1 MGVRFHKSVSLGKGA
16 RINFSKSGSN
26 LSVGHRG
33 ASLDLSR
40 RRTCSTFGIPGT
52 GLSVRTK
59 IGGSTRSHKSAMSHR
74 SSPSRTSA
82 TRNISPAR
90 QQTIDMLRPHAKP
103 DGTIPLKV
111 DLNDNGEVTYTLE
124 DTGEQITDKTVIRE
138 LWKLPEIKNE
148 LLDLEVKQRQVW
160 GELQKKSEEASRE
173 FIDIYKLAPKVVT
186 ARAFNQRLAK
196 LKPEIYKRKN
206 FEFPRPTED
215 SVRSTLEAE
224 AYENVKGVFGR
235 KKKERE
241 FVEASLAKR
250 LADEQARWEEK
261 RSGFEAEQD
270 ELERSE
276 NERLSGEYELEK
288 ASLEAALSDDD
299 EVMAGL
305 VEDWL
310 SDLTIPADVSAQIDC
325 EGGHLY
331 LDLDLPEI
339 EDLPQTTTKQLKSGQ
354 VKVVNKTQK
363 QLKQEYA
370 TCVLGMAFFMAA
382 NIFDLNANI
391 LEVTASGY
399 TQRRDRNGDMADEYI
414 YSVRFPREQFRKTA
428 VKDPIEDIN
437 GFENRMK
444 LGSTFAFGKIKP
456 Y

>member
-16 RINFSKSGSN
+16 KINFSKSGPS

-33 ASLDLSR
+33 ASLNFSKR
-40 RRTCSTFGIPGT
+40 GTYSTFGIPGT
-52 GLSVRTK
+52 GLSTRTK
-59 IGGSTRSHKSAMSHR
+59 IGGSKRSHKSASSYR
-74 SSPSRTSA
+74 SSSARSTASRA
-82 TRNISPAR
+82 VSPAR
-90 QQTIDMLRPHAKP
+90 QQAIDMLRPHAEP

-138 LWKLPEIKNE
+138 LRKLPEIKNE
-148 LLDLEVKQRQVW
+148 LLNLEVKQRQVW
-160 GELQKKSEEASRE
+160 RELQEKSEEASRE
-173 FIDIYKLAPKVVT
+173 FIDIYKLAPRVVT
-186 ARAFNQRLAK
+186 ARAFSQRLAK
-196 LKPEIYKRKN
+196 LKPGTYERKPFEIPK
-206 FEFPRPTED
+206 PTED
-215 SVRSTLEAE
+215 DVRSTLETE
-224 AYENVKGVFGR
+224 ARENVKGIFGR

-241 FVEASLAKR
+241 FVEASLEKR

-261 RSGFEAEQD
+261 RSDFEAEQD
-270 ELERSE
+270 EIECSE
-276 NERLSGEYELEK
+276 NERLNDEYEREK
-288 ASLEAALSDDD
+288 ASLVAALSDED
-299 EVMAGL
+299 EVMSSL

-310 SDLTIPADVSAQIDC
+310 TDLTIPADVSAQIDC
-325 EGGHLY
+325 EGGHMY
-331 LDLDLPEI
+331 LDRDLPEI
-339 EDLPQTTTKQLKSGQ
+339 EDRPRTTAKRLKSGQ

-391 LEVTASGY
+391 SEVTVSGY

-414 YSVRFPREQFRKTA
+414 YSVRFPREQFRKTV

-444 LGSTFAFGKIKP
+444 LGTTFAFGKIKP

>member
-1 MGVRFHKSVSLGKGA
+1 
-16 RINFSKSGSN
+16 
-26 LSVGHRG
+26 
-33 ASLDLSR
+33 
-40 RRTCSTFGIPGT
+40 
-52 GLSVRTK
+52 
-59 IGGSTRSHKSAMSHR
+59 
-74 SSPSRTSA
+74 
-82 TRNISPAR
+82 
-90 QQTIDMLRPHAKP
+90 MLRPHAEP

-138 LWKLPEIKNE
+138 LRKLPEIKNE
-148 LLDLEVKQRQVW
+148 LLNLEVKQRQVW
-160 GELQKKSEEASRE
+160 RELQEKSEEASRE
-173 FIDIYKLAPKVVT
+173 FIDIYKLAPRVVT
-186 ARAFNQRLAK
+186 ARAFSQRLAK
-196 LKPEIYKRKN
+196 LKPGTYERKPFEIPK
-206 FEFPRPTED
+206 PTED
-215 SVRSTLEAE
+215 DVRSTLETE
-224 AYENVKGVFGR
+224 ARENVKGIFGR

-241 FVEASLAKR
+241 FVEASLEKR

-261 RSGFEAEQD
+261 RSDFEAEQD
-270 ELERSE
+270 EIECSE
-276 NERLSGEYELEK
+276 NERLNDEYEREK
-288 ASLEAALSDDD
+288 ASLVAALSDED
-299 EVMAGL
+299 EVMSSL

-310 SDLTIPADVSAQIDC
+310 TDLTIPADVSAQIDC
-325 EGGHLY
+325 EGGHMY

-339 EDLPQTTTKQLKSGQ
+339 EDLPRTTTKRLKSGQ

-391 LEVTASGY
+391 SEVTVSGY

-414 YSVRFPREQFRKTA
+414 YSVRFPREQFRKTV

-444 LGSTFAFGKIKP
+444 LGTTFAFGKIKP

>member
-1 MGVRFHKSVSLGKGA
+1 MGVRFHRSVSLGKGA
-16 RINFSKSGSN
+16 RINFSKSGPS

-33 ASLDLSR
+33 ASLNIGKR
-40 RRTCSTFGIPGT
+40 GTYATFGIPGT
-52 GLSVRTK
+52 GLSTRTK
-59 IGGSTRSHKSAMSHR
+59 IGGSKRSHKSSSSHR
-74 SSPSRTSA
+74 SSPARTTASRA
-82 TRNISPAR
+82 ISPAR
-90 QQTIDMLRPHAKP
+90 QQTINMLRPHAKP

-111 DLNDNGEVTYTLE
+111 GLNDNGEVTYTLE

-138 LWKLPEIKNE
+138 LRKLPEIKNE

-160 GELQKKSEEASRE
+160 RELKEKSEEASRE

-196 LKPEIYKRKN
+196 LKPETYERKT
-206 FEFPRPTED
+206 FELPKPTED
-215 SVRSTLEAE
+215 DVRSTLEAE
-224 AYENVKGVFGR
+224 AHENVKGIFGR

-241 FVEASLAKR
+241 FVESSLAKR
-250 LADEQARWEEK
+250 LADEQTRWEEK
-261 RSGFEAEQD
+261 RSDFETEQD
-270 ELERSE
+270 EIERSE
-276 NERLSGEYELEK
+276 NERLNDEYEQEK

-299 EVMAGL
+299 EVMSSL

-325 EGGHLY
+325 KDGHLY

-391 LEVTASGY
+391 SEVTVSGY
-399 TQRRDRNGDMADEYI
+399 TQRRNRNGDIADEYI
-414 YSVRFPREQFRKTA
+414 YSVRFPREQFRKTV

-444 LGSTFAFGKIKP
+444 LGTTFAFGKIKP

>member
-16 RINFSKSGSN
+16 RINFSKSGPS

-33 ASLDLSR
+33 ASLNFSKR
-40 RRTCSTFGIPGT
+40 GTYSTFGIPGT
-52 GLSVRTK
+52 GLSTHTK
-59 IGGSTRSHKSAMSHR
+59 IGGSKRSHKSASSYR
-74 SSPSRTSA
+74 SSSARSTASRA
-82 TRNISPAR
+82 ISPAR
-90 QQTIDMLRPHAKP
+90 QQAIDMLRPHTEP

-138 LWKLPEIKNE
+138 LRKLPEIKNE
-148 LLDLEVKQRQVW
+148 LLNLEVKQRQVW
-160 GELQKKSEEASRE
+160 RELQEKSEEASRE

-186 ARAFNQRLAK
+186 ARAFSQRLAK
-196 LKPEIYKRKN
+196 LKPGTYERKPFEIPK
-206 FEFPRPTED
+206 PTEGD
-215 SVRSTLEAE
+215 VRSTLETE
-224 AYENVKGVFGR
+224 ARENVKGIFGR

-241 FVEASLAKR
+241 FVEASLEKR

-261 RSGFEAEQD
+261 RSDFEAEQD
-270 ELERSE
+270 EIECSE
-276 NERLSGEYELEK
+276 NERLNDEYEREK
-288 ASLEAALSDDD
+288 ASLVAALSDED
-299 EVMAGL
+299 EVMSSL

-310 SDLTIPADVSAQIDC
+310 TDLTIPADVSAQIDC
-325 EGGHLY
+325 EGGHMY

-339 EDLPQTTTKQLKSGQ
+339 EDLPRTTTKQLKSGQ

-391 LEVTASGY
+391 SEVTVSGY

-414 YSVRFPREQFRKTA
+414 YSVRFLREQFRKTV

-444 LGSTFAFGKIKP
+444 LGTTFAFGKIKP